1 MMNGSRLRHRPSMGT
16 RKCPRPVGLLK
27 FDAHRPPLCKINAK
41 ITLLG
46 YFIARICLGDAKS
59 VSTLT
64 GVVAV

>member
-1 MMNGSRLRHRPSMGT
+1 MHHASYILIRLRHRPSMGT

-46 YFIARICLGDAKS
+46 YCDL
-59 VSTLT
+59 
-64 GVVAV
+64 